1 MMLDQ
6 HVGFVVGFGP
16 DICLF
21 FVCFVTG
28 KNTDLDE
35 YEPNILAGLI
45 KLFIR
50 ELTDSILPEEI
61 AQRFEEA
68 SGLLERSPLC

>member
-1 MMLDQ
+1 M
-6 HVGFVVGFGP
+6 
-16 DICLF
+16 
-21 FVCFVTG
+21 TG
-28 KNTDLDE
+28 KTTDLDE

-68 SGLLERSPLC
+68 AGWLGRVFLFVVLKR

>member
-1 MMLDQ
+1 MSTRTKTWDWILLY
-6 HVGFVVGFGP
+6 P
-16 DICLF
+16 
-21 FVCFVTG
+21 G
-28 KNTDLDE
+28 KTTDLEE

-50 ELTDSILPEEI
+50 EMTDSVLPDEI

-68 SGLLERSPLC
+68 AGMFIVLAWSN